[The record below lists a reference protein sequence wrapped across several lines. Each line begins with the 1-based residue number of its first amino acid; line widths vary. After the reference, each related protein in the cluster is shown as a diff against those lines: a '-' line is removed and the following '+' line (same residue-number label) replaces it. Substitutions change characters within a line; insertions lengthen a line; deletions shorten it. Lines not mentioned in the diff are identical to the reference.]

1 MVVEGWEG
9 YFLYPSHCKTRL
21 LLMESKSGLV
31 ETWVGGSGFVLGGV
45 IAAHLFFDL
54 SLAMRSQLLKF
65 LALQPPLPHLLAS
78 LRNGAALAFA

>member
-1 MVVEGWEG
+1 MVVEAWMGA
-9 YFLYPSHCKTRL
+9 
-21 LLMESKSGLV
+21 
-31 ETWVGGSGFVLGGV
+31 SGFVLGGV

-65 LALQPPLPHLLAS
+65 LALQPAHLFFDLSLAMRSQLLKSLALQPPLPHLLAS